1 MTDDSPKQ
9 QVESPLVA
17 LVRVRKE
24 AQQAVAR
31 FHAEVEAD
39 RLAIRKLLS
48 EPTDTE
54 AHKPESRP
62 EQRRKDDAV
71 GVARET
77 GAQAGDDEKNF
88 SRPTDPDTQG
98 AEATFTRYDIV
109 IWERIKNS
117 VEWRTASLVEDIHK
131 EISKDHSLLELQ
143 GMYPVPWQLTE
154 VIQQRAESWVQRLYD
169 ACCDVY
175 KRSGNQ
181 LSVEFDRAVWAY
193 CVEPFIMREMQTNAF
208 GYRASKLL
216 ELLLCAVGSPP
227 ENRRFLKVGQKDCC
241 LAVRNMIWQ
250 RWHDKLHH
258 LPSTIDEAAA
268 AIASFNEMR
277 GRAARIVT
285 GLASE
290 TSPVPPAVPAP
301 VPQPSAMPED
311 AAMSLAP
318 VLPKSHVETPP
329 VGSEDRQHS
338 VSSNHVAVRAGGADA
353 ATWEGIEITFLSD
366 ERVQIHIGKT
376 HETRNYAEFGFQD
389 NKSKNPN
396 RAWETLRRLAELRGI
411 IRDGTQAGL
420 PWPKLEK
427 RVQEIRR
434 VFRKHF
440 SISADPLPFIK
451 GTGFHARFKI
461 SCGPSF
467 RS

>member
-1 MTDDSPKQ
+1 MTDGSPKE

-48 EPTDTE
+48 EPTDTK

-71 GVARET
+71 GVVRET

-131 EISKDHSLLELQ
+131 EISKDHSLVELQ
-143 GMYPVPWQLTE
+143 GIHPVPWQLRE

-277 GRAARIVT
+277 GGQCALSLGWHQRLYQSRQPFPHQNPNPQRCLRTPRCHWPAA
-285 GLASE
+285 
-290 TSPVPPAVPAP
+290 P
-301 VPQPSAMPED
+301 M
-311 AAMSLAP
+311 
-318 VLPKSHVETPP
+318 
-329 VGSEDRQHS
+329 RQH
-338 VSSNHVAVRAGGADA
+338 
-353 ATWEGIEITFLSD
+353 
-366 ERVQIHIGKT
+366 GK
-376 HETRNYAEFGFQD
+376 AS
-389 NKSKNPN
+389 KS
-396 RAWETLRRLAELRGI
+396 
-411 IRDGTQAGL
+411 
-420 PWPKLEK
+420 
-427 RVQEIRR
+427 
-434 VFRKHF
+434 
-440 SISADPLPFIK
+440 
-451 GTGFHARFKI
+451 
-461 SCGPSF
+461 

>member
-1 MTDDSPKQ
+1 MAADSPTKQ
-9 QVESPLVA
+9 QVESPLA
-17 LVRVRKE
+17 AHVRVRKE
-24 AQQAVAR
+24 AQQAVDR
-31 FHAEVEAD
+31 FRAEVEAD
-39 RLAIRKLLS
+39 SLAIRKLLS

-71 GVARET
+71 GVVRET

-98 AEATFTRYDIV
+98 AEGTFTRYDIV
-109 IWERIKNS
+109 TWERIKNS

-143 GMYPVPWQLTE
+143 GIYPVPWQLRE

-227 ENRRFLKVGQKDCC
+227 ENRRFLKVGQKNCC

-268 AIASFNEMR
+268 AIASFN
-277 GRAARIVT
+277 
-285 GLASE
+285 
-290 TSPVPPAVPAP
+290 
-301 VPQPSAMPED
+301 D
-311 AAMSLAP
+311 
-318 VLPKSHVETPP
+318 
-329 VGSEDRQHS
+329 
-338 VSSNHVAVRAGGADA
+338 
-353 ATWEGIEITFLSD
+353 
-366 ERVQIHIGKT
+366 
-376 HETRNYAEFGFQD
+376 
-389 NKSKNPN
+389 NPN

-411 IRDGTQAGL
+411 IRNGTQACL

>member
-1 MTDDSPKQ
+1 MAADSPKQ

-88 SRPTDPDTQG
+88 SRPIDPDTQG

-143 GMYPVPWQLTE
+143 GMYPVPWQLRE

-277 GRAARIVT
+277 GRAMRIVA

-301 VPQPSAMPED
+301 EPQPSAMPED
-311 AAMSLAP
+311 AAISL
-318 VLPKSHVETPP
+318 
-329 VGSEDRQHS
+329 
-338 VSSNHVAVRAGGADA
+338 AGGADA
-353 ATWEGIEITFLSD
+353 AMG
-366 ERVQIHIGKT
+366 RH
-376 HETRNYAEFGFQD
+376 RNHV
-389 NKSKNPN
+389 
-396 RAWETLRRLAELRGI
+396 
-411 IRDGTQAGL
+411 
-420 PWPKLEK
+420 LE
-427 RVQEIRR
+427 
-434 VFRKHF
+434 
-440 SISADPLPFIK
+440 
-451 GTGFHARFKI
+451 
-461 SCGPSF
+461 
-467 RS
+467 